1 MSIVSH
7 TLAHLRLV
15 PRSVQALREG
25 DCMLE
30 GSVGLFSDAIVL
42 SLLIL
47 REFLLSADRQN
58 PADNADIN
66 ILLVHAGMIG
76 RRLDHRIGFRHFPAG
91 RKANVGE
98 RGGPVAETVE
108 PAEDTVDLV
117 LEQIKRRHAT
127 RMLAQ
132 ARAML

>member
-7 TLAHLRLV
+7 TLAQLRLD

-30 GSVGLFSDAIVL
+30 GSAGLFSDAIVL

-47 REFLLSADRQN
+47 REFLLTADRQN

-66 ILLVHAGMIG
+66 ILLSSMPG
-76 RRLDHRIGFRHFPAG
+76 
-91 RKANVGE
+91 
-98 RGGPVAETVE
+98 
-108 PAEDTVDLV
+108 
-117 LEQIKRRHAT
+117 
-127 RMLAQ
+127 
-132 ARAML
+132 